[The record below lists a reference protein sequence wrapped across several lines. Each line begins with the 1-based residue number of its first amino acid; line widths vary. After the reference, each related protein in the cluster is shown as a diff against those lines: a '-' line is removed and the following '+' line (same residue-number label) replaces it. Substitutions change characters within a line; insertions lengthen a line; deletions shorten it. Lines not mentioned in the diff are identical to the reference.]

1 MHLALKRLET
11 PGSLEVRWG
20 GGWRNPHRDRVGL
33 RGVVGCGAV
42 GGWEGRVENG
52 IWSVKH
58 ELQIIL
64 NEQKA

>member
-1 MHLALKRLET
+1 MGCGCILMEM
-11 PGSLEVRWG
+11 GWDGVEVCNMKQSD
-20 GGWRNPHRDRVGL
+20 GGW
-33 RGVVGCGAV
+33 
-42 GGWEGRVENG
+42 GRVENG